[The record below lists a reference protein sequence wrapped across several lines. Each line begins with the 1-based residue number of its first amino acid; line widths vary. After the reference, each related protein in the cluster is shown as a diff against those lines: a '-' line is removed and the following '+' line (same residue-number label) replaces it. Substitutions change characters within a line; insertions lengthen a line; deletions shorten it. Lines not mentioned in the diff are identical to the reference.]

1 MSKKGR
7 SAPATSEPI
16 ANEPN
21 CKMDVAY
28 NGPDGKVHTQAEG
41 PLSMV
46 QGQLNAIGNTT
57 NGKTL
62 AEALAAGATIS
73 ISIGCDG
80 NTNGPQGNAPA
91 PTPAQPPTQGAT
103 PSR

>member
-1 MSKKGR
+1 MSKKGK

-46 QGQLNAIGNTT
+46 QGQLNAMGSATS
-57 NGKTL
+57 GKTL
-62 AEALAAGATIS
+62 AEALAAGATMS

-80 NTNGPQGNAPA
+80 SSNGPQGNAPA
-91 PTPAQPPTQGAT
+91 PTPAPPSQGAAS
-103 PSR
+103 SR